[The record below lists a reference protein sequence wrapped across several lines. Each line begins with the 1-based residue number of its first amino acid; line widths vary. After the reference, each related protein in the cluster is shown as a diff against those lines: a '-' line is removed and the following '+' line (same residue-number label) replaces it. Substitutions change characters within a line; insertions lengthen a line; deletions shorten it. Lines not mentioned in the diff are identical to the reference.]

1 MNTEQIKDILLQRG
15 YGERN
20 ATIASKE
27 LVDISDKLTP
37 ILYEWLND
45 ENCQKDHSEEGHSI
59 QELLESG
66 MTYPAALLTMDW
78 IIKEPTKAIES
89 INRGIR

>member
-20 ATIASKE
+20 ATIVSKE

-45 ENCQKDHSEEGHSI
+45 ENCQ
-59 QELLESG
+59 
-66 MTYPAALLTMDW
+66 T
-78 IIKEPTKAIES
+78 
-89 INRGIR
+89 IRKKVILFKSY